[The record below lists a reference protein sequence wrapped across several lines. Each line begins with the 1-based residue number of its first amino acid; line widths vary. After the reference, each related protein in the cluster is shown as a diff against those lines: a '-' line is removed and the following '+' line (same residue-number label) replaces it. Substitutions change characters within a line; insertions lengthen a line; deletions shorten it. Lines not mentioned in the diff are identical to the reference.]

1 MKKIII
7 VFFVLVASATSVYS
21 VNNDKYDVFYK
32 LNNQNTFNGLVR
44 YLHIDYSQTEQLN
57 LIFSMTEEKLN
68 SALKMGNNIAA
79 ENALY
84 FNLGNVKIV
93 LSEEQ
98 YRKYL
103 ILINLSV
110 NNKLEHY
117 ADIN

>member
-1 MKKIII
+1 
-7 VFFVLVASATSVYS
+7 
-21 VNNDKYDVFYK
+21 
-32 LNNQNTFNGLVR
+32 
-44 YLHIDYSQTEQLN
+44 
-57 LIFSMTEEKLN
+57 
-68 SALKMGNNIAA
+68 MGNNLAA

-110 NNKLEHY
+110 NNKIEHY
-117 ADIN
+117 VDVN